1 MTHPHT
7 RHALA
12 LALAL
17 SLMAAPALAH
27 GPKMHG
33 GATAPVIKE
42 QKDWGIAGDAKQVRR
57 TITIDMGDDMRFKPD
72 VIDVRE
78 GETVRLAIRNRG
90 KLLHELVIGTPAE
103 LDAHAAM
110 MVKFPD
116 MQHDEPYMAHVD
128 PGQRGSIVWTF
139 NRPGEFQFACLIA
152 GHYQAGMVGTV
163 RVRPATK
170 DTP

>member
-1 MTHPHT
+1 MPNHKLLI
-7 RHALA
+7 ALA
-12 LALAL
+12 AGLAML
-17 SLMAAPALAH
+17 SGAAQAH
-27 GPKMHG
+27 GPQTHG
-33 GATAPVIKE
+33 GAPVVKE
-42 QKDWGIAGDAKQVRR
+42 QKPWGIAADASAAQR
-57 TITIDMGDDMRFKPD
+57 TITIDMGDNMRFKPD

-90 KLLHELVIGTPAE
+90 KLLHELVIGTQDE
-103 LDAHAAM
+103 LDAHAAL

-128 PGQRGSIVWTF
+128 PGKRGDIVWTF
-139 NRPGEFQFACLIA
+139 NRPGEFKFACLIA

-170 DTP
+170 GNM